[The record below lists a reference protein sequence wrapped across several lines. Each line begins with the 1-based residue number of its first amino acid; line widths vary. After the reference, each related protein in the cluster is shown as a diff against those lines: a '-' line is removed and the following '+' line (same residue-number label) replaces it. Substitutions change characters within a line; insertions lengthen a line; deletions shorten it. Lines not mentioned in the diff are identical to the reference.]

1 MPQSVEI
8 VPAAEEHLTAIIDL
22 AGVIWHECYPGI
34 ITREQIEYMLA
45 KMYSLETLRAEL
57 QSGIRY
63 ERLIVDGELAG
74 FASYGE
80 TEQSRVFKLHKL
92 YVLPD
97 CHGRGFGSLLL
108 KHCEEEA
115 RRLGARFLTLNV
127 NKRNF
132 KAIAAYERNG
142 FSIAESVVA
151 EIGHGFVMDDY
162 VMTKP
167 LA

>member
-1 MPQSVEI
+1 MP
-8 VPAAEEHLTAIIDL
+8 AIIDL
-22 AGVIWHECYPGI
+22 AGVIWRECYPGI

-45 KMYSLETLRAEL
+45 KMYSLETLREEL

-63 ERLIVDGELAG
+63 ERLIVDGKLAG
-74 FASYGE
+74 FASYGSVE
-80 TEQSRVFKLHKL
+80 AAGAFKLHKL
-92 YVLPD
+92 YVLPA

-108 KHCEEEA
+108 KHCEAEC
-115 RRLGARFLTLNV
+115 RKLGARLVTLNV
-127 NKRNF
+127 NKRNL

-151 EIGHGFVMDDY
+151 GIGHGFVMDDY